1 MKNRMHIVLVEP
13 KIPSNTGN
21 LIRLAANI
29 GVSLHLIHPLG
40 FDLEN
45 ANLRRAGLDYSDLSE
60 VHEHKEFS
68 DYVSKFPGRRLIFFT
83 VKGNIKYSDI
93 VYTDSD
99 SLVFGSEDTG
109 LRDLLLEQYKQDIK
123 SYIPMMP
130 NNRSINLSNAV
141 AITSFEAW
149 RQLRFVDSSN
159 ETENDY
165 FS

>member
-1 MKNRMHIVLVEP
+1 MHIVLVEP

-83 VKGNIKYSDI
+83 VKGDIKYSDI
-93 VYTDSD
+93 AYTDSD
-99 SLVFGSEDTG
+99 SLVF
-109 LRDLLLEQYKQDIK
+109 
-123 SYIPMMP
+123 
-130 NNRSINLSNAV
+130 
-141 AITSFEAW
+141 
-149 RQLRFVDSSN
+149 
-159 ETENDY
+159 
-165 FS
+165 

>member
-1 MKNRMHIVLVEP
+1 MMLRTALYAFSFTIACISCGKKTTHKKKSNAPTQSIL
-13 KIPSNTGN
+13 PSNTGN

-83 VKGNIKYSDI
+83 AGL
-93 VYTDSD
+93 
-99 SLVFGSEDTG
+99 SLKK
-109 LRDLLLEQYKQDIK
+109 LLEEERK
-123 SYIPMMP
+123 
-130 NNRSINLSNAV
+130 R
-141 AITSFEAW
+141 
-149 RQLRFVDSSN
+149 
-159 ETENDY
+159 
-165 FS
+165 